1 MRNPKGLRPALNS
14 ATAGKSKGKRRNMTT
29 TQQPVPHKVWR
40 IAEHLL
46 LARKSGSL
54 HATPENGP
62 RSTTE
67 AYEIQAMTAERL
79 GPVGGFKAG
88 RKQVGDA
95 PNMAPIQQADI
106 QPTGALVYLDTHR
119 KLGVELEI
127 GFVLLADPPNPDA
140 SDFLSRLRA
149 AVAALP
155 ALEVVESRLADVDVA
170 GPLWK
175 LADNQMN
182 GGIVLGTP
190 VSDWSNCNM
199 RAPNAALM
207 IGGNS
212 VWDGPA
218 PVPGGDAFGTLAAF
232 VGAVGSHCRG
242 LKKGHVVITG
252 SIAGLHSVGA
262 GQKVCGEIAGFGL
275 VSAQFG

>member
-1 MRNPKGLRPALNS
+1 
-14 ATAGKSKGKRRNMTT
+14 MTT
-29 TQQPVPHKVWR
+29 TQQPVPQKVWR
-40 IAEHLL
+40 IAEQLL
-46 LARKSGSL
+46 LARNSGSL
-54 HATPENGP
+54 HATPEDGP

-88 RKQVGDA
+88 RRQVGDA

-106 QPTGALVYLDTHR
+106 QPTGAIFSLSTYR

-127 GFVLLADPPNPDA
+127 GFVLLTEPPDPDA

-155 ALEVVESRLADVDVA
+155 VLEVVESRLADADAA

-182 GGIVLGTP
+182 GGLVLGVP
-190 VSDWSNCNM
+190 VSDWANCHV
-199 RAPNAALM
+199 REPNAALT
-207 IGGNS
+207 IGGNR

-218 PVPGGDAFGTLAAF
+218 PIPGGDAFGTLAAF